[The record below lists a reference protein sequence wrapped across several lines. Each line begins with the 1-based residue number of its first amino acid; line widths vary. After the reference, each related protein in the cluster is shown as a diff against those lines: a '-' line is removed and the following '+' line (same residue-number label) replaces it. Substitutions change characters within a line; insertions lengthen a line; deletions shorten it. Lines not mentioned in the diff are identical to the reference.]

1 VNRRITVHKLDA
13 SGREVWAY
21 EGRVLSQDGP
31 ELVLE
36 ARFDREDLD
45 LAGLRLRR
53 GDRFVETFY
62 TDRGYNIFAVYASE
76 DGRLKGWY
84 CNITRPA
91 CIDTEG
97 GHIRAEDL
105 ALDLIVFPD
114 GRSVALDEEEFAALP
129 LPDAERL
136 QAQQAMADLRA
147 AILRRQGPFAALIPP
162 EGSVA

>member
-36 ARFDREDLD
+36 ARFDRDDLD

-62 TDRGYNIFAVYASE
+62 TDRGYNVFAVYASE
-76 DGRLKGWY
+76 AGRLKGWY

-97 GHIRAEDL
+97 GDIRAEDL
-105 ALDLIVFPD
+105 ALDVIVLPD
-114 GRSVALDEEEFAALP
+114 GRSVVLDEDEFAALP
-129 LPDAERL
+129 LSDAERH
-136 QAQQAMADLRA
+136 QARRALADLRA
-147 AILRRQGPFAALIPP
+147 AILRRQGPFAAINPSEASL
-162 EGSVA
+162 A

>member
-91 CIDTEG
+91 SIDAEG
-97 GHIRAEDL
+97 GDIRAEDL

-136 QAQQAMADLRA
+136 QAQRAMADLRA
-147 AILRRQGPFAALIPP
+147 AVQERRGAFAAINPSEAPL
-162 EGSVA
+162 A